1 MSTRS
6 TAEAPNPDTT
16 GAGVAERI
24 AQRTLA
30 PRGAEYADEVRRLLD
45 AGLEV
50 MRQGGTDRRPR
61 VADIVAEAGLS
72 NDAFYRHF
80 PSKDALVTAIL
91 EDGAERLCSYL
102 AHQMTK
108 SPDPR
113 DQIGRWVDGVL
124 AQADASIA
132 ATTLAVLWNGGS
144 VGGGVAAG
152 RHFAASPL
160 ADLLHPPFVALGSA
174 DPALTASLAAHATLG
189 KLSDH
194 LWAGTQPT
202 SDELAAITAFCIGAA
217 GAGFR
222 GVAAVPIV
230 LVGLMGAGKSTVGRR
245 LAEATGRVLVDVDV
259 AITARTGRTVRELWE
274 EGGEAAYRSLESA
287 EVLDALGRDDVVV
300 AAPGGVILDPV
311 VRDALRVAH
320 VVWLRAD
327 PDVLGGRVGADDHRP
342 LLGSDPAADLAAMAQ
357 ARSALYASVA
367 DLTVDTADLGPDAAA
382 EAILASLPTDPS
394 SG

>member
-1 MSTRS
+1 MENDVSTRS

-113 DQIGRWVDGVL
+113 DRSGAGST
-124 AQADASIA
+124 ASSPRPTRRSRRRPSPCCGTAAASAAGWPPA
-132 ATTLAVLWNGGS
+132 ATS
-144 VGGGVAAG
+144 R
-152 RHFAASPL
+152 RHRWPTYCTRPSSP
-160 ADLLHPPFVALGSA
+160 S
-174 DPALTASLAAHATLG
+174 
-189 KLSDH
+189 
-194 LWAGTQPT
+194 
-202 SDELAAITAFCIGAA
+202 
-217 GAGFR
+217 
-222 GVAAVPIV
+222 
-230 LVGLMGAGKSTVGRR
+230 
-245 LAEATGRVLVDVDV
+245 
-259 AITARTGRTVRELWE
+259 
-274 EGGEAAYRSLESA
+274 
-287 EVLDALGRDDVVV
+287 
-300 AAPGGVILDPV
+300 AAPT
-311 VRDALRVAH
+311 
-320 VVWLRAD
+320 
-327 PDVLGGRVGADDHRP
+327 RP
-342 LLGSDPAADLAAMAQ
+342 
-357 ARSALYASVA
+357 
-367 DLTVDTADLGPDAAA
+367 
-382 EAILASLPTDPS
+382 
-394 SG
+394 